1 MQGVKAPASFET
13 HRLLLRR
20 PQPEDAA
27 VVFARYANDPE
38 VTRFVG
44 WPKHE
49 SVADTQAFLA
59 FSDAEWERWQAGPYM
74 IWSRSD
80 GVLLG
85 STGLGFETP
94 YRAAT
99 GYVLA
104 RDAWGRGYATEALNA
119 MVDIAP
125 RVGVQRLY
133 ALCHLEHRASWR
145 VLEKCG
151 FEREGILRRYAE
163 FPNLAFPAPAD
174 VLCYAR
180 TFEPVR
186 GSERHAG

>member
-1 MQGVKAPASFET
+1 MQEVKAPASFET

-59 FSDAEWERWQAGPYM
+59 FSDAEWERWQAGPYL

-145 VLEKCG
+145 SSRNVG
-151 FEREGILRRYAE
+151 S
-163 FPNLAFPAPAD
+163 
-174 VLCYAR
+174 
-180 TFEPVR
+180 
-186 GSERHAG
+186 SERASCVGMQSFRIWRFLPLPTCCAMREHSSRERPAG